1 MVAAALRAVAGLHHF
16 HIQGFPMSIMTDARL
31 RLLEA
36 RVAEIERR
44 LAEVGTVSVPDGARS
59 KPPTKSTPRAGVHKT
74 SKRSR
79 KTP

>member
-1 MVAAALRAVAGLHHF
+1 
-16 HIQGFPMSIMTDARL
+16 MSIMTDARL

-44 LAEVGTVSVPDGARS
+44 LVEGPGAKTDAAAEPPVPPQVKSRTAKTRAP
-59 KPPTKSTPRAGVHKT
+59 KPR
-74 SKRSR
+74 KRDR

>member
-1 MVAAALRAVAGLHHF
+1 
-16 HIQGFPMSIMTDARL
+16 MSIMTDARV

-44 LAEVGTVSVPDGARS
+44 LAAVGAP
-59 KPPTKSTPRAGVHKT
+59 PPTIPGKMPPAPPTARREARATNTKPR
-74 SKRSR
+74 KRSR

>member
-1 MVAAALRAVAGLHHF
+1 
-16 HIQGFPMSIMTDARL
+16 MSIMTDARL

-44 LAEVGTVSVPDGARS
+44 LGANVGAPYQAVFET
-59 KPPTKSTPRAGVHKT
+59 STPTPVPGPAAKKAGPKPH
-74 SKRSR
+74 KRSR